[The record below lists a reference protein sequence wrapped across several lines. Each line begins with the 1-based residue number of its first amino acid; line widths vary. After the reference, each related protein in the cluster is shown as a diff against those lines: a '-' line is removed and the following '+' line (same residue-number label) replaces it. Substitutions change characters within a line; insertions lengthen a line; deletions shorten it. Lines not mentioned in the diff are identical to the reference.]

1 MIPGMAA
8 PSRLCLLMITLP
20 FIILHAHAL
29 TNEQGRQGDLSDTD
43 AQEEAI
49 HDIED
54 HVTAPIDSDQYYGPG
69 FISALDTDISDTLR
83 LHTSLMLH
91 NTGECFGE
99 GLGAI
104 IGYDLVQAW
113 ALCSLHNYDTQ
124 SNMYIVFVNNML
136 DTIRNQIRNGFGF
149 GVVVEG
155 AGDQNLVE
163 EGLSAQFYYWVERI
177 GASDDGAAT
186 PNTGEAEGDSD
197 NNSDR
202 HDELSVVTGVPQ
214 RKRSS
219 LVNQTTN
226 SLSTNT
232 TYQRRPS
239 QHRHILHSNS
249 TNNISRASFNA
260 SNTTR
265 IISREDGLIDCPPW
279 YNGLFTSNYDINVLV
294 STDANTD
301 YPDLIYSPNE
311 QYYLVMQDDCNLVLY
326 HAMSGGTNKP
336 IWACPDSKC
345 FRHGS
350 HCYAR
355 INLDGTFAVYNSNG
369 KPLWW
374 TPTQCTS
381 GPGCWSRT
389 YLVVQDD
396 GNLVLYLQETG
407 EAIWASGTDGQ

>member
-1 MIPGMAA
+1 
-8 PSRLCLLMITLP
+8 
-20 FIILHAHAL
+20 
-29 TNEQGRQGDLSDTD
+29 
-43 AQEEAI
+43 
-49 HDIED
+49 
-54 HVTAPIDSDQYYGPG
+54 
-69 FISALDTDISDTLR
+69 
-83 LHTSLMLH
+83 
-91 NTGECFGE
+91 
-99 GLGAI
+99 
-104 IGYDLVQAW
+104 
-113 ALCSLHNYDTQ
+113 
-124 SNMYIVFVNNML
+124 ML
-136 DTIRNQIRNGFGF
+136 DTIRDQIRDGFGF

-163 EGLSAQFYYWVERI
+163 EGLSAQFYYWVEWI
-177 GASDDGAAT
+177 GGSDDGAST

-197 NNSDR
+197 NNSNR

-226 SLSTNT
+226 SLSTSTTYQRRPSQHRHILHNNTTNKAPFNASNTTST

-239 QHRHILHSNS
+239 QHRHILHSNT
-249 TNNISRASFNA
+249 TNKSSFNA
-260 SNTTR
+260 SNTTS
-265 IISREDGLIDCPPW
+265 IISQEDALNDCPPW

-294 STDANTD
+294 SGDSNSD
-301 YPDLIYSPNE
+301 YPDLIYSPSE
-311 QYYLVMQDDCNLVLY
+311 EYYLIMQDDCNLVLY
-326 HAMSGGTNKP
+326 HAMPGGGNKP
-336 IWACPDSKC
+336 IWACPNFAC
-345 FRHGS
+345 FNHGR

-374 TPTQCTS
+374 SPTQCTS
-381 GPGCWSRT
+381 GLGCWSRT